1 MPEKTFLEK
10 LQASFPAQSKS
21 DWISAASTEVNG
33 KEALESLQWEV
44 PDVKLKFSPYYDESD
59 RQHFAGQSSFEL
71 SPEKNSFLGPR
82 TWHSLPYVPVDDEKI
97 ANDISHNHVMRGADG
112 ILFDVGTKNFSIE
125 NLLEKIEWPYCH
137 LSFVCS
143 ADFSLAERI
152 TSYCLGKSYKPSEI
166 GGAIFWKKNP
176 IIPKAGFHE
185 LNALEKFFP
194 LGIFL
199 EPQQPTD
206 EISKALLRGV
216 EVIKAQLAQQ
226 RSVEYAVRAISFS
239 IAINNNFLVEIA
251 KLKALRML
259 WYQVVRA
266 FGVDSYDPD
275 QLHIHGR
282 CDAWI
287 SESFQPHGNMLK
299 STTASISAICGG
311 CNSLT
316 VMGEQVGNSLME
328 RMARNV
334 SLILRE
340 ESHLNKVAD
349 PVAGSY
355 AIEMLTCE
363 LAREAWQRF
372 QSATR

>member
-1 MPEKTFLEK
+1 
-10 LQASFPAQSKS
+10 
-21 DWISAASTEVNG
+21 
-33 KEALESLQWEV
+33 
-44 PDVKLKFSPYYDESD
+44 
-59 RQHFAGQSSFEL
+59 
-71 SPEKNSFLGPR
+71 
-82 TWHSLPYVPVDDEKI
+82 
-97 ANDISHNHVMRGADG
+97 
-112 ILFDVGTKNFSIE
+112 LFDIGTKNFSIE
-125 NLLEKIEWPYCH
+125 KLLEKIEWPYCQ

-143 ADFSLAERI
+143 ADFSFAERI
-152 TSYCLGKSYKPSEI
+152 ANYCLSKSYKASEI
-166 GGAIFWKKNP
+166 AGAIFWKKNP
-176 IIPKAGFHE
+176 IIRKAAFQKLNE
-185 LNALEKFFP
+185 LENFSP

-199 EPQQPTD
+199 EPQQPAD

-216 EVIKAQLAQQ
+216 EAIKAQLDQQ
-226 RSVEYAVRAISFS
+226 QPARQAVRSISFS
-239 IAINNNFLVEIA
+239 IAVGNNFLVEIS

-259 WYQVVRA
+259 WYQVVCA
-266 FGVDSYDPD
+266 FGENSYDPN

-282 CDAWI
+282 CDAWV

-355 AIEMLTCE
+355 AIETLTHE

>member
-1 MPEKTFLEK
+1 
-10 LQASFPAQSKS
+10 
-21 DWISAASTEVNG
+21 
-33 KEALESLQWEV
+33 
-44 PDVKLKFSPYYDESD
+44 
-59 RQHFAGQSSFEL
+59 
-71 SPEKNSFLGPR
+71 
-82 TWHSLPYVPVDDEKI
+82 
-97 ANDISHNHVMRGADG
+97 MRGADG
-112 ILFDVGTKNFSIE
+112 ILFDIRTKDLSIE
-125 NLLEKIEWPYCH
+125 KLLEKIEWPYCH

-152 TSYCLGKSYKPSEI
+152 TGYCLSKSYNSSEI
-166 GGAIFWKKNP
+166 GGAIFWKKDP

-185 LNALEKFFP
+185 LNKLEKFFP

-199 EPQQPTD
+199 EAQQPAN
-206 EISKALLRGV
+206 EISEALLRGV
-216 EVIKAQLAQQ
+216 ETIRTQLDQQ
-226 RSVEYAVRAISFS
+226 QSAEQAVRTISFS
-239 IAINNNFLVEIA
+239 IAIGNNFLVEIA

-266 FGVDSYDPD
+266 FGVNSYDPN

-287 SESFQPHGNMLK
+287 SESFLPHGSMLK

-316 VMGEQVGNSLME
+316 VMGEQVGNPLME

-355 AIEMLTCE
+355 AIETLIHE
-363 LAREAWQRF
+363 LSREAWQRF
-372 QSATR
+372 QSAIR

>member
-33 KEALESLQWEV
+33 KEALDSLQWEV
-44 PDVKLKFSPYYDESD
+44 PDVKFKFSPYYDESD
-59 RQHFAGQSSFEL
+59 LQHFAGQSSFEFL
-71 SPEKNSFLGPR
+71 PEKNSFLGPR
-82 TWHSLPYVPVDDEKI
+82 TWQSLPLVPVDDEKN
-97 ANDISHNHVMRGADG
+97 ANETSHNHVMRGADG
-112 ILFDVGTKNFSIE
+112 ILFDIGTKDFSIE
-125 NLLEKIEWPYCH
+125 KLLEKIEWPYCH

-143 ADFSLAERI
+143 GDFSIAERI
-152 TSYCLGKSYKPSEI
+152 TSYCLSKSYKASEI

-176 IIPKAGFHE
+176 IIPKAGFRE
-185 LNALEKFFP
+185 LNELKKFFP

-199 EPQQPTD
+199 EPQPPAE

-216 EVIKAQLAQQ
+216 EAIRAQLDQQ
-226 RSVEYAVRAISFS
+226 QPAEQAVRAISFS
-239 IAINNNFLVEIA
+239 ISIGNNFLVEIA
-251 KLKALRML
+251 KLKALRTL

-266 FGVDSYDPD
+266 FGVNSYDPG

-316 VMGEQVGNSLME
+316 VMGEQPGNPLME

-355 AIEMLTCE
+355 AIETLTHE
-363 LAREAWQRF
+363 LAREAWRRF